1 MAKQRLDTLL
11 VERGLATSRQK
22 AQALILAGQVLVND
36 EPAEKVGVKFPADV
50 EIRLRRG
57 QSPFVGRGGEKIAP
71 AFDAFQIEL
80 QDIVAVDIGA
90 STGGFTDCMLQR
102 GVSRVYAV
110 DVGYNQL
117 DFSLRQ
123 DDRVVVL
130 ERTNARYLS
139 EDLFPEKPVLATV
152 DVSFISVRKL
162 LASITHVLSENA
174 DLVILVKPQF
184 ELEPEYVGKGGVVH
198 DEKLHERA
206 IQLVTDVASELAF
219 TREGLVA
226 STLRGQKKGNQEYFL
241 HVRRRV

>member
-1 MAKQRLDTLL
+1 M
-11 VERGLATSRQK
+11 
-22 AQALILAGQVLVND
+22 
-36 EPAEKVGVKFPADV
+36 
-50 EIRLRRG
+50 
-57 QSPFVGRGGEKIAP
+57 
-71 AFDAFQIEL
+71 
-80 QDIVAVDIGA
+80 
-90 STGGFTDCMLQR
+90 
-102 GVSRVYAV
+102 
-110 DVGYNQL
+110 
-117 DFSLRQ
+117 
-123 DDRVVVL
+123 
-130 ERTNARYLS
+130 
-139 EDLFPEKPVLATV
+139 LATV